1 MTLTLSDEQAAT
13 LEAKAAAEGLS
24 LEAWIGRLA
33 EPQPTPQPATAR
45 PKRHISEIIRENMS
59 RVPAEILAAMPTD
72 GAGLRT
78 LAPTASDWRNLHGT
92 FREPA
97 ATATETIASARQEE
111 LDAEDARHA
120 GG

>member
-1 MTLTLSDEQAAT
+1 MNKRPRSKQRPPPKGFL
-13 LEAKAAAEGLS
+13 
-24 LEAWIGRLA
+24 WRLGSGGW
-33 EPQPTPQPATAR
+33 PTPQPATAR